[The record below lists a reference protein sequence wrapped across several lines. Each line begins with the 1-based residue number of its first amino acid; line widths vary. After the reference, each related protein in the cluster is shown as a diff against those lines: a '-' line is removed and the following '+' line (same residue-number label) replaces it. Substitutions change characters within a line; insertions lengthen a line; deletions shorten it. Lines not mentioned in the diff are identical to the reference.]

1 VQLAEGPR
9 RKIGLCI
16 QPQFSGL
23 VEAERVATARR
34 VAEQLAQQGHEIEE
48 ITGNPWP
55 GESIEDAF
63 LDVFALGTAVFASI
77 GEMVSSRPAGPD
89 NLEPLTW
96 AVVQRG
102 QELSALQLATAQ
114 NALHRWSVAVD
125 TALAPYDAVLT
136 PTIAS
141 PPLLIGAIAA
151 KGADISA
158 AMGLA
163 LRFVAFTPV
172 ANVTGRPALAMPAGF
187 DAAGLP
193 LSRPRAARGW
203 CSTCSSSSPSK
214 PAGLRRSA

>member
-1 VQLAEGPR
+1 
-9 RKIGLCI
+9 
-16 QPQFSGL
+16 
-23 VEAERVATARR
+23 
-34 VAEQLAQQGHEIEE
+34 
-48 ITGNPWP
+48 
-55 GESIEDAF
+55 
-63 LDVFALGTAVFASI
+63 
-77 GEMVSSRPAGPD
+77 MVSSRPAGPD

-96 AVVQRG
+96 AMVQRG
-102 QELSALQLATAQ
+102 KELSALQHATAQ

-141 PPLLIGAIAA
+141 PPLPIGSIAS

-158 AMGLA
+158 AMELA

-193 LSRPRAARGW
+193 LSVQLIGRHADEATVLSLGAELERIHGRAQAV
-203 CSTCSSSSPSK
+203 
-214 PAGLRRSA
+214 AV